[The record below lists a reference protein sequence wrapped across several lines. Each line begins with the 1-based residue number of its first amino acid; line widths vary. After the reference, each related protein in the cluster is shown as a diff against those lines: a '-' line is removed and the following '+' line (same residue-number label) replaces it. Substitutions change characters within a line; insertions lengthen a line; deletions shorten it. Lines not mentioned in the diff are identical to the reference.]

1 MNIAFEIS
9 PLITASGTFGDKS
22 GVYRYTYGLL
32 TALIENK
39 KKENSQNKIY
49 LFTFAHSLLFYSINP
64 EILKL
69 VDNKRVFLIGYEK
82 NLIIPRKS
90 ESKWSEWIEILAI
103 PIIRYPLKTLDHI
116 FSLRKIYKKYVEKE
130 NFIKYAKQ
138 LKHKFK
144 KNKVSIVYHSETA
157 FYPMDPIKNVITIYD
172 LTTVF
177 LPNFHRS
184 ETCDLQSRKLRF
196 AKKHCQ
202 GIIAISESTKNDL
215 MAFSHQFKK
224 KKILVGYP
232 GLDKSFIKN
241 KDDDHHSLT
250 DINSLLAKKDRNIE
264 EKQYF
269 LFYSTFEPRKNILY
283 IVRAFADLYEEKKIP
298 LNFKMVLIGGRGW
311 GKIKMLVDNFI
322 QENFPLDKKNPFILL
337 DYISDA
343 YIKVFIKN
351 AYTVV
356 YPSIYE
362 GFGLPVLEAQA
373 LGTPVICSN
382 TSSLPEVAGD
392 AALYVNPKDYQDLKE
407 KMKYIIDHPKLA
419 DHLSKAGFIQ
429 SKKFTWDKTS
439 NNVLNFL
446 ETL

>member
-32 TALIENK
+32 NALIENQK
-39 KKENSQNKIY
+39 KYHPQNKIY
-49 LFTFAHSLLFYSINP
+49 LFTFAHALLFYSINP

-69 VDNKRVFLIGYEK
+69 VDNKQVFLVGYEK
-82 NLIIPRKS
+82 KLIIPRRT
-90 ESKWSEWIEILAI
+90 ESKWSEWVEILAI

-130 NFIKYAKQ
+130 NFSKYAKR

-144 KNKVSIVYHSETA
+144 KNNIKVVYQSETA
-157 FYPMDPIKNVITIYD
+157 FYPMDPMKNVITIYD

-177 LPNFHRS
+177 LPNFHRT

-196 AKKHCQ
+196 AKKYCQ
-202 GIIAISESTKNDL
+202 GIVAISESTKNDL
-215 MAFSHQFKK
+215 LTFSPLFKK

-232 GLDKSFIKN
+232 GVDQSFLN
-241 KDDDHHSLT
+241 NNDDLSLT
-250 DINSLLAKKDRNIE
+250 DINDFLATRGKNIE
-264 EKQYF
+264 KDKYF

-283 IVRAFADLYEEKKIP
+283 IVRAFADLYAEKKIP
-298 LNFKMVLIGGRGW
+298 TNFKMVLVGGTGW
-311 GKIKMLVDNFI
+311 GKIKMKVDNFI
-322 QENFPLDKKNPFILL
+322 QENFPMRKTNPFIILE
-337 DYISDA
+337 YISDN
-343 YIKVFIKN
+343 YIKALIRN
-351 AYTVV
+351 AYAVV

-362 GFGLPVLEAQA
+362 GFGLPVLESQA
-373 LGTPVICSN
+373 LGTPVICSD

-407 KMKYIIDHPKLA
+407 KMKYIIDHPELA
-419 DHLSKAGFIQ
+419 ENLSKAGLKQ
-429 SKKFTWDKTS
+429 SKKFTWDKTAQS
-439 NNVLNFL
+439 VLNFL